1 MTALRLVVNEATRSL
16 GRMFPG
22 FFPGMVKHDHNKD
35 FGYPDT
41 LTFDLLYRMY
51 RRNGIASAGVNK
63 TILKTWQQSPW
74 LLEKERDGSEGG
86 TKKETPLERDIRQRF
101 EDLRVWQNLAE
112 ADRRSLV
119 GRYAGVVLRLADG
132 QMFDQPVGRVPG
144 GLDGILE
151 LIPAWEGQ
159 LEVAEWDQDQRS
171 PTYGE
176 PTMYQFTEA
185 AVGDSKVKRLARIHP
200 DRVIVWSADGTL
212 NGESYL
218 APGYNDLMTLEK
230 VSGAGG
236 EGFWKNAKSAPVL
249 EVDKEAQ
256 ITQMAAAMGVQPS
269 EIADAMNEQ
278 VEAYQ
283 KGFDNLLMLQG
294 IQAKTLSVNL
304 PSPEHFFA
312 VALQSFAASIMM
324 PVKILVG
331 NQTGERAS
339 SEDAADWAQTI
350 MSRRATVVIPN
361 IMELVNRLERFG
373 ILPEKD
379 WFLDWQDLTEASMA
393 EKIERA
399 SKMADV
405 NQKMSGSGEI
415 IFTGD
420 EIREAVDLEPLS
432 DADKFR
438 DEGEDDPTAALPPDP
453 QSDTRPP
460 AE

>member
-35 FGYPDT
+35 FGYPET

-112 ADRRSLV
+112 GDRRSLV
-119 GRYAGVVLRLADG
+119 GRYAGVILRLADG

-144 GLDGILE
+144 GLEGIVE

-256 ITQMAAAMGVQPS
+256 ITQMAQAMGVQPS

-415 IFTGD
+415 VFTGD

-438 DEGEDDPTAALPPDP
+438 DEGQDDPAAALPPDP

>member
-16 GRMFPG
+16 GRMFPA
-22 FFPGMVKHDHNKD
+22 FFPGNVKHDHFKD
-35 FGYPDT
+35 FGYPEN
-41 LTFDLLYRMY
+41 LTFNDLYRMF

-74 LLEKERDGSEGG
+74 LLEKERDGSEGT
-86 TKKETPLERDIRQRF
+86 TKKETPLEADLRQRF
-101 EDLRVWQNLAE
+101 EDLRLWQNLAE

-119 GRYAGVVLRLADG
+119 GRYAGLILRLADG
-132 QMFDQPVGRVPG
+132 ATFDQPVGRVGG
-144 GLDGILE
+144 GLDGIVE
-151 LIPAWEGQ
+151 LIPSWEGQ

-200 DRVIVWSADGTL
+200 DRILVWSADGTL
-212 NGESYL
+212 DGESYL
-218 APGYNDLMTLEK
+218 GPGYNDLMTLEK
-230 VSGAGG
+230 ISGAGG

-249 EVDKEAQ
+249 EVDKDAD
-256 ITQMAAAMGVQPS
+256 ILSMASTMGVQP
-269 EIADAMNEQ
+269 EGIADAMNEQ
-278 VEAYQ
+278 VEAFQ
-283 KGFDNLLMLQG
+283 QGFDKLLMLKG

-304 PSPEHFFA
+304 PSPEHFFG

-339 SEDAADWAQTI
+339 SEDAEDWAQTV

-361 IMELVNRLERFG
+361 IMALVKRLERFG

-379 WFLDWQDLTEASMA
+379 WFLDWQDLTEASMG
-393 EKIERA
+393 EKIDRA

-415 IFTGD
+415 VFTGD
-420 EIREAVDLEPLS
+420 EIRAAVDLEPLS

-438 DEGEDDPTAALPPDP
+438 DEGEDDETSALPPDP
-453 QSDTRPP
+453 KTDTRPA